1 MNFYI
6 KLKHFTK
13 KKTEINFKIFHFIR
27 IKDWNCM
34 QKWNG
39 RFMTLPDE
47 KLCLCVRSS
56 HTHTHT
62 HTHRRNGR
70 KYLNFIWPWPNRIHL
85 SRQRTWQWVMAPL
98 FIWKIF
104 VRALWQG
111 PKSSDR
117 HLFYGHSHKGEIY
130 LCGPLSARYAENARL
145 FHFFF
150 FTHF

>member
-1 MNFYI
+1 MELYAKMKRTI
-6 KLKHFTK
+6 YDVAWW
-13 KKTEINFKIFHFIR
+13 KIVFVCEVIA
-27 IKDWNCM
+27 
-34 QKWNG
+34 
-39 RFMTLPDE
+39 
-47 KLCLCVRSS
+47 
-56 HTHTHT
+56 HTHT

-150 FTHF
+150 FYTFLKKTKQRNLNLI